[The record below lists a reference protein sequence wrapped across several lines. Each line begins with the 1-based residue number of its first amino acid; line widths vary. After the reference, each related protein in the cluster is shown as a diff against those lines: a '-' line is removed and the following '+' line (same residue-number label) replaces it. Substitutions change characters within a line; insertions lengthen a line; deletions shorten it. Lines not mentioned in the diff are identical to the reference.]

1 MWQKKTIK
9 QSSKRL
15 QKIRQAFNYIYK
27 AKAQKISQAHKQNI
41 AHNVYEN
48 MMQNVKFTKAKK
60 TAALM
65 LQFLNKKN
73 SNGTVQIANYQ

>member
-27 AKAQKISQAHKQNI
+27 AKAQKIIQAHKQNI

-65 LQFLNKKN
+65 LQFLNKKK
-73 SNGTVQIANYQ
+73 

>member
-1 MWQKKTIK
+1 MAKKNYQAIIKTIE
-9 QSSKRL
+9 
-15 QKIRQAFNYIYK
+15 KIRQAFNYTCK
-27 AKAQKISQAHKQNI
+27 AKTQKISQSHKQNI

-65 LQFLNKKN
+65 LQFLNKKK
-73 SNGTVQIANYQ
+73 